1 MKDGDDETSSAGGGD
16 GDASGAD
23 GVDVDDGADAN
34 DGKVNE
40 DESLV
45 VMKMIIMMM
54 LREICLQDLHDC
66 LSVVSEPKNNN
77 SQKKASRVPS
87 S

>member
-1 MKDGDDETSSAGGGD
+1 MKDGDDETSSAGGGE
-16 GDASGAD
+16 GDASGAN

-45 VMKMIIMMM
+45 DDDAQ
-54 LREICLQDLHDC
+54 RDLFAR
-66 LSVVSEPKNNN
+66 PT
-77 SQKKASRVPS
+77 
-87 S
+87 

>member
-16 GDASGAD
+16 ASGAN

-77 SQKKASRVPS
+77 SQKMASRVPS